1 MRRGLPGGDR
11 RIGSRPR
18 PAPRHPFLTPKSP
31 RTKRQIMSVKSS
43 PWILVAR
50 RPGGGVEP
58 VTRIKGGRT
67 RYIRS
72 SAVHDLWKWRHR
84 PEGVAAE
91 TGGGILQVGE
101 VLAQR
106 VREPG
111 GEHADPG
118 PALRDEWGLTLLDH
132 LPGPA
137 LLIRVPEPSP
147 VVLAEIE
154 ERIRRVKE
162 RESTDVLTDVPG
174 LPRLYVQ
181 AVRRGGGAGRSARS
195 SRPRRRSAPPQN
207 SPVSTPGATA
217 ILAGPSC
224 CGSFTGSRPTPRP
237 RSWTRTSFATQRRT
251 GCWRCRCPG
260 AARWRSAKRSRRD

>member
-1 MRRGLPGGDR
+1 
-11 RIGSRPR
+11 
-18 PAPRHPFLTPKSP
+18 
-31 RTKRQIMSVKSS
+31 MSVKSS

-58 VTRIKGGRT
+58 VTRIKGGRP

-72 SAVHDLWKWRHR
+72 SAGHDLWKWRHR

-91 TGGGILQVGE
+91 ASGGMLQVVE

-106 VREPG
+106 IREPD

-147 VVLAEIE
+147 IQLADIE

-162 RESTDVLTDVPG
+162 RERTDVLTDVPG

-181 AVRRGGGAGRSARS
+181 AVRRGGAVRPLVPTEESIRTTAELAGLDARCNS
-195 SRPRRRSAPPQN
+195 HLGQPLVLRIVHRFPPDAPPREPDSHLVRYPAAHGLLEVPLPWCGEVALCEEV
-207 SPVSTPGATA
+207 SP
-217 ILAGPSC
+217 
-224 CGSFTGSRPTPRP
+224 
-237 RSWTRTSFATQRRT
+237 
-251 GCWRCRCPG
+251 
-260 AARWRSAKRSRRD
+260 

>member
-1 MRRGLPGGDR
+1 
-11 RIGSRPR
+11 
-18 PAPRHPFLTPKSP
+18 
-31 RTKRQIMSVKSS
+31 MSVKSS

-58 VTRIKGGRT
+58 VTRIKGARL

-72 SAVHDLWKWRHR
+72 ASGHDLWKWRHR

-91 TGGGILQVGE
+91 MGGGILQVGE

-106 VREPG
+106 VREPS

-147 VVLAEIE
+147 VQLAEIE
-154 ERIRRVKE
+154 ERIRRIKE
-162 RESTDVLTDVPG
+162 QERSGVLMDEPDR
-174 LPRLYVQ
+174 PRRYIQ
-181 AVRRGGGAGRSARS
+181 AVRRGGTIRPLVPTEEAIRTSAELAGLDARCNS
-195 SRPRRRSAPPQN
+195 HLGRPLVLRIVHRLPPDAPPRELDSHLVRYPAAHGLLEVPLPWCGEVVLCEEV
-207 SPVSTPGATA
+207 SP
-217 ILAGPSC
+217 
-224 CGSFTGSRPTPRP
+224 
-237 RSWTRTSFATQRRT
+237 
-251 GCWRCRCPG
+251 
-260 AARWRSAKRSRRD
+260 